1 MVRQGRGERLKETPE
16 MFSGLVWSGARSVE
30 LGLADGLGS
39 VESVARDVIKAPDI
53 IDFTEKQ
60 NVAERLARRFGAGV
74 GTALSQV
81 MGNALSSVGL
91 R

>member
-1 MVRQGRGERLKETPE
+1 
-16 MFSGLVWSGARSVE
+16 VWSGARSVE

-74 GTALSQV
+74 GTSLGQV
-81 MGNALSSVGL
+81 MGNALSGVGL